1 MQLELITGTADEY
14 ADAIECPVIDPNDF
28 DTIQAHMVFLDELLH
43 EKCAAKAESVSIRA
57 MKPFEDQMET
67 FSLIGDELRSIFY
80 FASMNEYPETIR
92 IVCDSDET
100 AGLYEEIYDYWFVE
114 E

>member
-1 MQLELITGTADEY
+1 
-14 ADAIECPVIDPNDF
+14 
-28 DTIQAHMVFLDELLH
+28 
-43 EKCAAKAESVSIRA
+43 
-57 MKPFEDQMET
+57 MET
-67 FSLIGDELRSIFY
+67 FSLIGDVLRSIFY
-80 FASMNEYPETIR
+80 FASMNEYPETIQ